1 VYTRPEGRTI
11 WFSGKTTKT
20 VTVSGG
26 KKTST
31 TVKKLKSKKTYKVT
45 VQAYKV
51 VNGIKVYSSKSSV
64 KKVKVK

>member
-1 VYTRPEGRTI
+1 VYTRPEGWTI
-11 WFSGKTTKT
+11 WFSGKITKT

-51 VNGIKVYSSKSSV
+51 VNGKKVYSAKSSV